1 MSDSEQT
8 NSAQTDDKT
17 NDQASLT
24 ADNLYNQQEEPETPE
39 DITYE
44 FGIPEN
50 ANFIPLTHSTE
61 KVSELTTRPWEVI
74 RDEAQNSKINY
85 TQPENK
91 NEPFCEFTI
100 PTEFLRQF
108 HEHTNA
114 VIDEFKLILREEGIY
129 MAAVSPDNVE
139 MVEFWISKTD
149 LGKYHISHENTVGM
163 TNDDIDNV
171 LKHTRRD
178 AIRLQ
183 FTPDRKV
190 KIKDGFTTSSGLIDP
205 DSIRTVPDIPH
216 LKHEAKFTIPGVDIA
231 HVTKEVNEIS
241 DHILIEANKADNSIK
256 FASYSDDTE
265 EETKKRTYETYKDLV
280 EYRDRSITQYNFN
293 IMVAGDC
300 QARYHCERLYDLV
313 NQKKANQRADYQVF
327 IGDELPIRMKREF
340 REESFMMYILAPR
353 VRDR

>member
-100 PTEFLRQF
+100 PTEFLKQF
-108 HEHTNA
+108 QEHT
-114 VIDEFKLILREEGIY
+114 
-129 MAAVSPDNVE
+129 
-139 MVEFWISKTD
+139 MV
-149 LGKYHISHENTVGM
+149 
-163 TNDDIDNV
+163 
-171 LKHTRRD
+171 
-178 AIRLQ
+178 
-183 FTPDRKV
+183 V
-190 KIKDGFTTSSGLIDP
+190 K
-205 DSIRTVPDIPH
+205 
-216 LKHEAKFTIPGVDIA
+216 
-231 HVTKEVNEIS
+231 
-241 DHILIEANKADNSIK
+241 
-256 FASYSDDTE
+256 
-265 EETKKRTYETYKDLV
+265 
-280 EYRDRSITQYNFN
+280 
-293 IMVAGDC
+293 
-300 QARYHCERLYDLV
+300 
-313 NQKKANQRADYQVF
+313 
-327 IGDELPIRMKREF
+327 DELNLSCEKKV
-340 REESFMMYILAPR
+340 STWLQ
-353 VRDR
+353 